1 MWNRKRMHFCLISA
15 LSLKVIS
22 PPNTFCLQEKRDYIF
37 HYIPSLNCMSQINL
51 CAHFLQKKFWRL
63 KFCTREYLKIN
74 HLRREIMRI
83 LKLGALYANVSI
95 KELNRMQRMIPLVK
109 IWFPTNVFISHAE
122 KLHLPLLQLTVRW
135 TEMELQDTA
144 HWTCEWE
151 EISDISKFIS
161 SNLNC
166 NF

>member
-22 PPNTFCLQEKRDYIF
+22 RSNTFCLQQKRDYIF

-51 CAHFLQKKFWRL
+51 CAHFLQKNFWRL
-63 KFCTREYLKIN
+63 KFCTREYVKIN
-74 HLRREIMRI
+74 CLWREIMRI
-83 LKLGALYANVSI
+83 LKLGALYANFNI
-95 KELNRMQRMIPLVK
+95 KELNRMQSMNPLVK
-109 IWFPTNVFISHAE
+109 IFPTNVFISHAE
-122 KLHLPLLQLTVRW
+122 KLHLPLVQLTVRW

-144 HWTCEWE
+144 HWTCGRE
-151 EISDISKFIS
+151 EISDISKFT